1 MLRISILGKILLFI
15 FILSISA
22 CVPRALIRYYPKIIE
37 KTLTKKIAL
46 IEADHMNGFLN
57 DESILELIEAKVQ
70 YGYGYLLEQAD
81 RIYDEDYSEAQIFQ
95 NNAQD
100 VFLNAIQLSA
110 KQLNDR
116 HNQFNNWL
124 NYPTT
129 INTAFTKDDVPYL
142 YWLAAAYGGMISST
156 RANPKWVVHLPKIG
170 ILLEKSISIDPNWN
184 NGALYSAMISYP
196 VARPDPPTNIRE
208 TAQVFL
214 DKAIASSKNLD
225 ASPYISFAENISIKE
240 QNKKEFLALTN
251 YVLDMDISQNPN
263 LKLSNIISQERARW
277 LQSKLED
284 YFYE

>member
-1 MLRISILGKILLFI
+1 
-15 FILSISA
+15 
-22 CVPRALIRYYPKIIE
+22 
-37 KTLTKKIAL
+37 
-46 IEADHMNGFLN
+46 
-57 DESILELIEAKVQ
+57 
-70 YGYGYLLEQAD
+70 
-81 RIYDEDYSEAQIFQ
+81 
-95 NNAQD
+95 
-100 VFLNAIQLSA
+100 
-110 KQLNDR
+110 
-116 HNQFNNWL
+116 
-124 NYPTT
+124 
-129 INTAFTKDDVPYL
+129 
-142 YWLAAAYGGMISST
+142 MISST

-184 NGALYSAMISYP
+184 NGALYSAMISYT
-196 VARPDPPTNIRE
+196 VSRPDPPTNIRE